1 MAGDFP
7 PIYGNYSEF
16 CFSRIALVMNRFLTA
31 RVIIPCTFLF
41 HRQLQDKENAAT
53 EIRIEGGG

>member
-16 CFSRIALVMNRFLTA
+16 CCYPRITLVLDRFLTA
-31 RVIIPCTFLF
+31 RVLIPCTFLF

-53 EIRIEGGG
+53 QIRI